1 MYIFVNA
8 SPPPVGFTV
17 KNTAVE
23 NSSVPTKTLGFTVK
37 LLLIQTPRIPI
48 KNSPVGQLW
57 PIGQPTR

>member
-1 MYIFVNA
+1 MYIFIGT

-17 KNTAVE
+17 KETAVV
-23 NSSVPTKTLGFTVK
+23 NISVPTVLGFTVK

-57 PIGQPTR
+57 PIGQPNR

>member
-1 MYIFVNA
+1 MYIFIGT

-17 KNTAVE
+17 KETAVV
-23 NSSVPTKTLGFTVK
+23 NTSVPTVLGFTVK